1 MHITV
6 RVTDRQEYLLHHY
19 LGDCHYLPLNVSA
32 ADRATGYSLESAYA
46 TGHKL
51 LEHPD
56 IRRLV
61 ETDTAAMDERFLATL
76 DPVHAAYLRG
86 TWSGG

>member
-1 MHITV
+1 MV
-6 RVTDRQEYLLHHY
+6 SMTDRQGFLLPHY
-19 LGDCHYLPLNVSA
+19 LGDCHYNASA
-32 ADRATGYSLESAYA
+32 ARPAGYFPKSAYT

-56 IRRLV
+56 IHRLV
-61 ETDTAAMDERFLATL
+61 ETDIAAMDERFLATL

-86 TWSGG
+86 AWSGG

>member
-1 MHITV
+1 MHIMV
-6 RVTDRQEYLLHHY
+6 RMTDRQECLPHHY
-19 LGDCHYLPLNVSA
+19 LGDCHYSASA
-32 ADRATGYSLESAYA
+32 AARAAGYSPESAYV

-51 LEHPD
+51 PKPPD

-61 ETDTAAMDERFLATL
+61 ETDTAAMYERLLATL

-86 TWSGG
+86 TWPGG

>member
-6 RVTDRQEYLLHHY
+6 RMTDRQERFPRHY
-19 LGDCHYLPLNVSA
+19 LGDCRYNASA
-32 ADRATGYSLESAYA
+32 ARAAVYFPKSAYA

-51 LEHPD
+51 LEPPD
-56 IRRLV
+56 IHRLV

-76 DPVHAAYLRG
+76 GPVHAAYLRG
-86 TWSGG
+86 AWSGG